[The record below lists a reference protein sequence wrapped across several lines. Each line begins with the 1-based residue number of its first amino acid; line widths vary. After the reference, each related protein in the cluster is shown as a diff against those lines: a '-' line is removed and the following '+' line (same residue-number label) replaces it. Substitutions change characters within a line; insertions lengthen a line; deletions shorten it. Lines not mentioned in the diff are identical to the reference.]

1 MEFLNFVKVMIT
13 FSNKTTRE
21 NYLYEIEGVRISG
34 DVDYN
39 DKSISASM
47 SITVGADTGYGNINQ
62 DGSINIGGLKADTLE
77 VASRSVKAFYEE
89 LKSEIATRR

>member
-1 MEFLNFVKVMIT
+1 MIT

-39 DKSISASM
+39 DKSFWASM
-47 SITVGADTGYGNINQ
+47 SIAVGDEMGYGNINQ
-62 DGSINIGGLKADTLE
+62 DGSININGLKAE
-77 VASRSVKAFYEE
+77 SIEAASKAVNTFYTE
-89 LKSEIATRR
+89 LKAEIATRR

>member
-1 MEFLNFVKVMIT
+1 MIT

-39 DKSISASM
+39 DKSFWASM
-47 SITVGADTGYGNINQ
+47 SIAVGDEVGYGDINQ
-62 DGSINIGGLKADTLE
+62 DG
-77 VASRSVKAFYEE
+77 
-89 LKSEIATRR
+89 

>member
-1 MEFLNFVKVMIT
+1 MIT

-39 DKSISASM
+39 DNSFWASM
-47 SITVGADTGYGNINQ
+47 SIAVGDEMGYGNINQ
-62 DGSINIGGLKADTLE
+62 DGSINISGIKAESLEAASKAVNTFYTELKA
-77 VASRSVKAFYEE
+77 
-89 LKSEIATRR
+89 EIATRR

>member
-1 MEFLNFVKVMIT
+1 MIT

-39 DKSISASM
+39 DNSFWASM
-47 SITVGADTGYGNINQ
+47 SIAVGDEAGYGNISQ
-62 DGSINIGGLKADTLE
+62 DGSININGLKAE
-77 VASRSVKAFYEE
+77 SIEAASKAVNTFYTE
-89 LKSEIATRR
+89 LKAEIATRR

>member
-1 MEFLNFVKVMIT
+1 MIT
-13 FSNKTTRE
+13 FTNKTTRE

-39 DKSISASM
+39 DKSFWASM
-47 SITVGADTGYGNINQ
+47 SIAIGDEVGYGNINQ
-62 DGSINIGGLKADTLE
+62 DGSININGLKADALE

>member
-1 MEFLNFVKVMIT
+1 MIT

-39 DKSISASM
+39 DKSFWASM
-47 SITVGADTGYGNINQ
+47 SIAIGDEMGYRNINQ
-62 DGSINIGGLKADTLE
+62 DGSINISGLRADTLE
-77 VASRSVKAFYEE
+77 VASQSVKAFYEE

>member
-1 MEFLNFVKVMIT
+1 MIT

-39 DKSISASM
+39 DKSFWASM
-47 SITVGADTGYGNINQ
+47 NIQIGETNGYGNINQ
-62 DGSINIGGLKADTLE
+62 DGTVNLSGFKPSDLETASSTVNTFFTELKA
-77 VASRSVKAFYEE
+77 
-89 LKSEIATRR
+89 EIETRR

>member
-1 MEFLNFVKVMIT
+1 MIT

-39 DKSISASM
+39 DKSFWASM
-47 SITVGADTGYGNINQ
+47 SIAVGEEMGYGNIKE
-62 DGSINIGGLKADTLE
+62 DGTININGLKAEALE
-77 VASRSVKAFYEE
+77 TASQSVKAFYEE
-89 LKSEIATRR
+89 LKTALSK

>member
-1 MEFLNFVKVMIT
+1 MIT
-13 FSNKTTRE
+13 FTNKTTRE

-47 SITVGADTGYGNINQ
+47 SIAIGDEMGYGNINQ
-62 DGSINIGGLKADTLE
+62 DGSINIGGLKAEALE

-89 LKSEIATRR
+89 LKTALSK

>member
-1 MEFLNFVKVMIT
+1 MIT

-39 DKSISASM
+39 DKFISASM
-47 SITVGADTGYGNINQ
+47 SIAIRDEIGYGNINQ
-62 DGSINIGGLKADTLE
+62 DGSINIGGLKANTLE

>member
-1 MEFLNFVKVMIT
+1 MIT

-47 SITVGADTGYGNINQ
+47 SIAIGDEMGYGNINQ
-62 DGSINIGGLKADTLE
+62 DGSINIGGLKADALE
-77 VASRSVKAFYEE
+77 VASQSVKAFYEE
-89 LKSEIATRR
+89 LKTALSK

>member
-1 MEFLNFVKVMIT
+1 MEFLNFVQVMIT

-39 DKSISASM
+39 DNSFWASM
-47 SITVGADTGYGNINQ
+47 SITVGDKVGYGNINQ
-62 DGSINIGGLKADTLE
+62 DDAININGFKAETLE
-77 VASRSVKAFYEE
+77 VASQSVKAFYEE

>member
-1 MEFLNFVKVMIT
+1 MIT

-39 DKSISASM
+39 DKSFWASM
-47 SITVGADTGYGNINQ
+47 SIAIGDEMGYRNINQ
-62 DGSINIGGLKADTLE
+62 DGSINIRGLRADTLE
-77 VASRSVKAFYEE
+77 VASQSVKAFYEE

>member
-39 DKSISASM
+39 DKFISASM
-47 SITVGADTGYGNINQ
+47 SIAIRDEIGYGNINQ
-62 DGSINIGGLKADTLE
+62 DGSINISGLKADTLE

>member
-1 MEFLNFVKVMIT
+1 MIT
-13 FSNKTTRE
+13 FSNKTIRE

-39 DKSISASM
+39 DNSLWASM
-47 SITVGADTGYGNINQ
+47 SIAIGNEMGYGNINQ
-62 DGSINIGGLKADTLE
+62 DGSININGLKADALE

>member
-1 MEFLNFVKVMIT
+1 MIT
-13 FSNKTTRE
+13 FSNKTIRE

-47 SITVGADTGYGNINQ
+47 SIAIRDEIGYGNINQ

-89 LKSEIATRR
+89 LKLEIATRR

>member
-1 MEFLNFVKVMIT
+1 MIT

-39 DKSISASM
+39 DKSFWASM
-47 SITVGADTGYGNINQ
+47 SIAVGDKAGYGNINQ
-62 DGSINIGGLKADTLE
+62 DGSININGLKAE
-77 VASRSVKAFYEE
+77 SIEAASKAVNTFYTE
-89 LKSEIATRR
+89 LKAEIATRR

>member
-1 MEFLNFVKVMIT
+1 MIT

-39 DKSISASM
+39 DKSFWASM
-47 SITVGADTGYGNINQ
+47 SIAVGEEMGYGNIKE
-62 DGSINIGGLKADTLE
+62 DGTININGLKAEALE
-77 VASRSVKAFYEE
+77 VASQSVKAFYEE
-89 LKSEIATRR
+89 LKTEIATRR

>member
-1 MEFLNFVKVMIT
+1 MIT

-39 DKSISASM
+39 DKFISASM
-47 SITVGADTGYGNINQ
+47 SIAIRDEIGYGNINQ
-62 DGSINIGGLKADTLE
+62 DGSINISGLKADTLE

>member
-1 MEFLNFVKVMIT
+1 MIT

-39 DKSISASM
+39 DKSFWASM
-47 SITVGADTGYGNINQ
+47 NIQIGETNGYGNINQ
-62 DGSINIGGLKADTLE
+62 DGSININGLKAEALE
-77 VASRSVKAFYEE
+77 VASQSVKAFYEE
-89 LKSEIATRR
+89 LKAALSK

>member
-1 MEFLNFVKVMIT
+1 MIT
-13 FSNKTTRE
+13 FSNKTIRE

-39 DKSISASM
+39 SDNFSASM
-47 SITVGADTGYGNINQ
+47 SITVGAETGYGNINQ
-62 DGSINIGGLKADTLE
+62 DGSININRLKADALE
-77 VASRSVKAFYEE
+77 VASQSVKTFYEE

>member
-1 MEFLNFVKVMIT
+1 MIT
-13 FSNKTTRE
+13 FTNKTTRE

-47 SITVGADTGYGNINQ
+47 NITIGEEVGYGNINY
-62 DGSINIGGLKADTLE
+62 DGSININGLKADALE
-77 VASRSVKAFYEE
+77 IVSWSVKAFYEE

>member
-1 MEFLNFVKVMIT
+1 MIT

-39 DKSISASM
+39 DTSFWASM
-47 SITVGADTGYGNINQ
+47 SISVGDEGGYGNINQ
-62 DGSINIGGLKADTLE
+62 DGSININGLKAETLE
-77 VASRSVKAFYEE
+77 VASQSVKTFYNE
-89 LKSEIATRR
+89 LKAEIETRR

>member
-1 MEFLNFVKVMIT
+1 MIT
-13 FSNKTTRE
+13 FTNKTTRE

-39 DKSISASM
+39 DESISASM
-47 SITVGADTGYGNINQ
+47 NITVGAEVGYGNINY
-62 DGSINIGGLKADTLE
+62 DGSININRLKADALE
-77 VASRSVKAFYEE
+77 IASRSVKAFYEE

>member
-1 MEFLNFVKVMIT
+1 MIT

-21 NYLYEIEGVRISG
+21 NYLYEIEGARISG

-39 DKSISASM
+39 SNKFSASM
-47 SITVGADTGYGNINQ
+47 SITVGDEMGYGNINQ
-62 DGSINIGGLKADTLE
+62 DGSINISGLKAEALE
-77 VASRSVKAFYEE
+77 TASQSVKAFYEE